1 MKKRNK
7 KIIMIIIL
15 IFALFTIG
23 TKVLIGSENSINSNY
38 SFNNQNNQNYTKN
51 NNNNNNNNGYSNINS
66 NNSNNSNNN
75 ISINS
80 ENYKKY
86 YDAKGFCDHVI
97 DGDTIDVRGV
107 GRIRLVGVNTP
118 ERGELGY
125 QNATDFVKSKCL
137 GKTIYLDIDDAKNK
151 DKYGRI
157 LAIVYVEDI
166 GNLNKELLK
175 KSYAKILF
183 IPPSEFNPYEWT

>member
-1 MKKRNK
+1 
-7 KIIMIIIL
+7 MIILL
-15 IFALFTIG
+15 IFILFTAGSKI
-23 TKVLIGSENSINSNY
+23 LIGSENSINSDY
-38 SFNNQNNQNYTKN
+38 SFNNQNNQSYTKN
-51 NNNNNNNNGYSNINS
+51 NNNNNSNNNGYSNIN
-66 NNSNNSNNN
+66 NNSNNINNINNIDNN

-137 GKTIYLDIDDAKNK
+137 GKTIYLDIDDAKTK

-166 GNLNKELLK
+166 GNLNNELLK
-175 KSYAKILF
+175 KGYAKVLF

>member
-51 NNNNNNNNGYSNINS
+51 NNNNNNNGYSNI
-66 NNSNNSNNN
+66 NSNNSNNN

-175 KSYAKILF
+175 KSYANIFF